1 MQTKVA
7 TDVLTTLRVLLV
19 EDDEDDYVITRDLL
33 SEIDQ
38 TDYQLDWV
46 NNSHDA
52 LTKLLAPD
60 CAFNVCLLDY
70 RLGNETGLDIMRQ
83 VSKEGVSIPMILLTE
98 HSDRQIDLSAMQV
111 GASDFLVKSELNS
124 TNLDR
129 VIRYVCAVKKHEQER
144 LALALAVEK
153 REQAEAANKS
163 KDDFLA
169 MVSHELRGPINSILL
184 WIDILKA
191 PETEPDTIKIAIDT
205 IERSVKQQSKILDD
219 LVELTRGLN
228 GMIKLY
234 KHTVN
239 LVEIVKNVMN
249 TQQPVAAEKII
260 KLTFAPDSEKILLD
274 ADPDRL
280 QQIFGNLLS
289 NSIKFTPTLGS
300 IAINIRVQN
309 IDGKLHAVVTFK
321 DSGIGITDKMMPLVF
336 DRYLQAPTH
345 SYSSNIGL
353 GIGLTIAKKLVL
365 LHNGSIHA
373 ESEGLNKGSTFFVT
387 LPIIPA

>member
-1 MQTKVA
+1 
-7 TDVLTTLRVLLV
+7 
-19 EDDEDDYVITRDLL
+19 
-33 SEIDQ
+33 
-38 TDYQLDWV
+38 
-46 NNSHDA
+46 
-52 LTKLLAPD
+52 
-60 CAFNVCLLDY
+60 
-70 RLGNETGLDIMRQ
+70 
-83 VSKEGVSIPMILLTE
+83 MILLTE
-98 HSDRQIDLSAMQV
+98 HSDRQIDLSAMQE
-111 GASDFLVKSELNS
+111 GASDFLVKSEINC

-153 REQAEAANKS
+153 RKQAEAANKS

-205 IERSVKQQSKILDD
+205 IERSVKQQGKILND

-249 TQQPVAAEKII
+249 TQQPVATEKNI
-260 KLTFAPDSEKILLD
+260 KLTFSPDSEKILLD

-345 SYSSNIGL
+345 SYSSNTGL